1 MAFFRKLLI
10 GVLIACVLIIIIGFF
25 LPRTYQ
31 VERQVTIAASDDR
44 IFNLINSVDA
54 MQTWSPWKALD
65 PNLKITYGLTK
76 VGQGASYHW
85 QSEKSGEGSLV
96 ISESLP
102 YTKIVTKL
110 DFQDSGKAVGIF
122 TILANDANTSAQVS
136 WQMIGDSGYNIFGRY
151 FGLVLDSLVG
161 PLFADGLGRLK
172 QEAEKQ
178 Q

>member
-1 MAFFRKLLI
+1 MAFLRKLLLGLVILFVLLMVI
-10 GVLIACVLIIIIGFF
+10 GLF
-25 LPRTYQ
+25 LPRSYQ
-31 VERQVTIAASDDR
+31 VQRQVAISASDDR

-65 PNLKITYGLTK
+65 PDLKITYGLTK

-85 QSEKSGEGSLV
+85 QSEKSGEGSLI

-110 DFQDSGKAVGIF
+110 DFKDSGKAVGIF
-122 TILANDANTSAQVS
+122 TISANEANTESVVV

-151 FGLVLDSLVG
+151 FGLVLDSVLG
-161 PLFADGLGRLK
+161 PLFDDGLGRLK
-172 QEAEKQ
+172 QESEKQ